1 MNGIPEASLFLGI
14 IPALIFLY
22 ISLKGYEGHYKEK
35 GIFLTFIMGMFL
47 GFIAA
52 IVQSIT
58 VNLVIAYIILLA
70 FFDQLFKTMILN
82 IGRLHE
88 KRETTIY
95 GMILGLGFGS
105 SFTPFLIIA
114 ISSLGTQDAITL
126 SLVAIGSLG
135 IILFHGATGAYIGY
149 GIYVGKL
156 FKYMLTAVL
165 IQIPFNFL
173 LGIMI
178 YLMINYPSSFNLQLT
193 FVICLIIYGSAVFVY
208 VTKKIMPQILSQRKR
223 KRIKKHN
230 LIISRLR

>member
-1 MNGIPEASLFLGI
+1 MDVIPQASLFLGI

-22 ISLKGYEGHYKEK
+22 ISLKGYEGYYKEK
-35 GIFLTFIMGMFL
+35 SIFLTFIIGIVL
-47 GFIAA
+47 GFVAA

-58 VNLVIAYIILLA
+58 ISLAIIYIILLA

-114 ISSLGTQDAITL
+114 ISSLKTQDATVL

-156 FKYMLTAVL
+156 FKYLLTAVI
-165 IQIPFNFL
+165 IQLPFNFL
-173 LGIMI
+173 LG
-178 YLMINYPSSFNLQLT
+178 LMVKYSSIDTFNEQL
-193 FVICLIIYGSAVFVY
+193 VSVLCLIIYGSVVFIY
-208 VTKKIMPQILSQRKR
+208 VTKKVMPQILSQRKR
-223 KRIKKHN
+223 KGSKK
-230 LIISRLR
+230 I